1 MAIAPQIIQGTW
13 EDIAA
18 HAEEFQGRQLTL
30 IVSEQEPD
38 KALPPVIDEKSAA
51 LILYLQERLK
61 NALTDPEEIKQAE
74 REQEELLHNL
84 NKNRLD
90 AGERPLFPS

>member
-30 IVSEQEPD
+30 IVSEREPD
-38 KALPPVIDEKSAA
+38 NAPSPALDPKAAS

-84 NKNRLD
+84 NKNRMD
-90 AGERPLFPS
+90 AGERPLFPA